1 MIVTNATGANPNERR
16 SGSTFVTMMVGHQL
30 CGIPVVSVR
39 DIIETQAMTRIPL
52 APQDIVG
59 CLNLRGRVV
68 TAIDLRLRLHLPLRA
83 AGQTSMS
90 VVVEHQDELYSLVV
104 DSVQEVIDFQDQCL
118 EPNPPTLGVPWR
130 EFSAGVYQLQA
141 ELLMALNIKRVLTF
155 T

>member
-1 MIVTNATGANPNERR
+1 MIATKATGANPNERR
-16 SGSTFVTMMVGHQL
+16 SGSTFVTMTVGRQL
-30 CGIPVVSVR
+30 CGVPVLSVR
-39 DIIETQAMTRIPL
+39 DIIETRAMTRIPL

-68 TAIDLRLRLHLPLRA
+68 TAIDLRLRLHLPPQDV
-83 AGQTSMS
+83 GQTRMS

-118 EPNPPTLGVPWR
+118 EPNPPTLGSPWR

-141 ELLMALNIKRVLTF
+141 ELLIALNIERVLTF
-155 T
+155 A